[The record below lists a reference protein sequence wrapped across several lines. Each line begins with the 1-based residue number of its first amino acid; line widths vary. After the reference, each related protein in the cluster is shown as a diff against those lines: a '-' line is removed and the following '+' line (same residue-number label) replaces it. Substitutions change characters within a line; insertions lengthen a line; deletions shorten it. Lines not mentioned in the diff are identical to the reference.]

1 MRTFGKALM
10 LVAVLSAVAGIANA
24 RHADDAMVVVERGRY
39 EKAVNQLLK
48 DIEELE
54 DRNENNQNKQDR
66 KWTRE
71 RLAAMRQDLT
81 GIRADLQ
88 SAPPAVPGMPP
99 PPPPQ
104 FTPPPPP
111 APPEPMAMTPQ
122 QFSEFVGELK
132 KQSFD
137 RERLG
142 LLKEVAGQNWFTTDQ
157 VIESMALF
165 SFSSEKIAAGTAMY
179 PRVVDRGNW
188 YKVYSTFSFS
198 SDQEKLRKQTSGK

>member
-10 LVAVLSAVAGIANA
+10 LAVALGAVAGIANA
-24 RHADDAMVVVERGRY
+24 RHGDDKVVIDRGRY
-39 EKAVNQLLK
+39 EKAVSQLLK
-48 DIEELE
+48 DIEELD
-54 DRNENNQNKQDR
+54 DRNENNPNKQDR

-71 RLAAMRQDLT
+71 RLEAMRQDLA
-81 GIRADLQ
+81 GIRTDLQ

-99 PPPPQ
+99 PPPH

-111 APPEPMAMTPQ
+111 PAQEPMAMNGQ

-157 VIESMALF
+157 VIQSMALF

-188 YKVYSTFSFS
+188 YKVYSTFTFS

>member
-1 MRTFGKALM
+1 MRTFGKALV
-10 LVAVLSAVAGIANA
+10 LAVALGAVAGIANA
-24 RHADDAMVVVERGRY
+24 RHGDDKVVIDRGRY

-48 DIEELE
+48 DIEELD

-71 RLAAMRQDLT
+71 RLEAMRQDLA
-81 GIRADLQ
+81 GIRTDLQ
-88 SAPPAVPGMPP
+88 SAPPAIPGIPP
-99 PPPPQ
+99 PPPN

-111 APPEPMAMTPQ
+111 APEPMAMNGQ
-122 QFSEFVGELK
+122 QFAEFVGELK

-157 VIESMALF
+157 VIQSMALF
-165 SFSSEKIAAGTAMY
+165 SFSAEKIAAGTAMY

>member
-1 MRTFGKALM
+1 MRTFGKALV
-10 LVAVLSAVAGIANA
+10 LAVAFGAVAGTANA
-24 RHADDAMVVVERGRY
+24 RHGDDKVVIDRGRY
-39 EKAVNQLLK
+39 EKAVSQLLK
-48 DIEELE
+48 DIEELD
-54 DRNENNQNKQDR
+54 DRNENNPNKQDR

-71 RLAAMRQDLT
+71 RLEAMRQDLA
-81 GIRADLQ
+81 GIRTDLQ
-88 SAPPAVPGMPP
+88 SAPPAVPGMPLP
-99 PPPPQ
+99 PPN

-111 APPEPMAMTPQ
+111 PPPEPTAMNAQ

-142 LLKEVAGQNWFTTDQ
+142 LLKEVARQNWFTTDQ
-157 VIESMALF
+157 VIQSMALF

-188 YKVYSTFSFS
+188 YKVYSTFTFS